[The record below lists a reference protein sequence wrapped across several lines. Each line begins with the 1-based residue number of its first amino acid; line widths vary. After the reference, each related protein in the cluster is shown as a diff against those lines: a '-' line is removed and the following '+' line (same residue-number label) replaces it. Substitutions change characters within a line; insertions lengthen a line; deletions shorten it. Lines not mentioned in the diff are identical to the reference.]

1 MSYINYNRWMFMNQF
16 PAAMKS
22 GLLFC
27 TPQTILDLRIIKDES
42 FFLQFMYSANC
53 RQQIFRLIYAGQIK
67 MIKVFFLSFIFCNFN
82 NKFMMLIL
90 PVDSVKSFVGKRNR
104 SVHCLCLF
112 DKNVTYLSFG
122 FANHNWNPAFNDAGF
137 LCGNLLE
144 RVA

>member
-1 MSYINYNRWMFMNQF
+1 
-16 PAAMKS
+16 MKS

-27 TPQTILDLRIIKDES
+27 IPQTILDLRIIKHEL
-42 FFLQFMYSANC
+42 FFLQFMNSANC
-53 RQQIFRLIYAGQIK
+53 REQILSLIYARQIK
-67 MIKVFFLSFIFCNFN
+67 MIKVFFFGFIFCNFN
-82 NKFMMLIL
+82 NKLMMFVL

-112 DKNVTYLSFG
+112 DKNVSYLSIS
-122 FANHNWNPAFNDAGF
+122 FANDNWNPAFNDAGF